1 MGFGGISEKEETCMK
16 FTRSSLLMKI
26 LLLVLVVY
34 ATITL
39 VELQNNVTSL
49 NAQASE
55 LQTQIDRTN
64 QEIFRREQDIANAD
78 TEEGIKNQAR
88 EEGMVEEGELKIYIT
103 GD

>member
-1 MGFGGISEKEETCMK
+1 MK

-39 VELQNNVTSL
+39 VDLQNNVTSL
-49 NAQASE
+49 NAEAAE

-78 TEEGIKNQAR
+78 TEEGIREQAR
-88 EEGMVEEGELKIYIT
+88 EAGMVEEGELKFYVT